1 MPVRTLSFIRLTKG
15 KGKPVVL
22 FLYPCVHF
30 HWALTWIPSD
40 LPLRVCSGRI
50 RVDRECLLTLGPC
63 SDILTIYSRSSLP
76 FLQSLEHRAV
86 EDDVE
91 PVFPALTRLRQKG
104 LRVQASLGYTRFS
117 KHKQGQGLER
127 STQPLHLLLDLSA
140 TPRPLSLHSLL
151 SSVPDLEALAKKSPK
166 RLLKTLDD
174 YLAQVSKGQTSLL
187 EAHKRPGSQGPHSRD
202 LTFTG
207 VCDLQSH
214 SFESAGLI

>member
-1 MPVRTLSFIRLTKG
+1 MSQQGSGP
-15 KGKPVVL
+15 
-22 FLYPCVHF
+22 
-30 HWALTWIPSD
+30 WALSGFAIWPSLMTVLSLKD
-40 LPLRVCSGRI
+40 RGSSRMWWRRPLI
-50 RVDRECLLTLGPC
+50 
-63 SDILTIYSRSSLP
+63 
-76 FLQSLEHRAV
+76 
-86 EDDVE
+86 
-91 PVFPALTRLRQKG
+91 PALRRQRQAD
-104 LRVQASLGYTRFS
+104 LCEFEASLVYRVSSCVVWETQRNPVS